1 MSRSRLWT
9 LFPTLAVLTGL
20 LAGCATNP
28 VTGRREMSLVS
39 PEQELDIGK
48 QGYGPVIQ
56 EYGLYDDAALQT
68 YVNSVGQKVARS
80 SHLPNLEWHFTIVDD
95 PAVNAFA
102 MPGGYIYITRGLLA
116 YLNSEAQLAGVL
128 GHEIGHVTRRHTA
141 ARMTQQ
147 QLYGAGFALGSFV
160 SPTFQR
166 YSGAAQQ
173 ALDLLFLKFSRTDE
187 SQADE
192 LGVEY
197 ATKAGYDSRAIPAT
211 YAILKR
217 IGDQSGQRL
226 PGFLETHP
234 EPGDRERVTTEL
246 ARQAV
251 AGKGPLVIN
260 QNVHIRHVDGILFDQ
275 DPRQGYFDGDRYFHP
290 TLRFE
295 MSFPAGWSHHDSHA
309 SVAAAEPNRA
319 AVMQLSEAQGA
330 GDLAPAAFVAQLATK
345 GSIAGAHG
353 ARETIHGYSA
363 WVGHI
368 DVAPQGEPPATLD
381 AAFIRKD
388 AILFQILGQSQ
399 HPGDVHE
406 EGIFSTIRSFR
417 SLDDPARIN
426 VTPDRVR
433 VRNVDVTGPFDTVV
447 KRMGAQPADL
457 ETDAIMNSVQTAD
470 RVMAGTLLK
479 VVARLH

>member
-1 MSRSRLWT
+1 MSRFKLWT
-9 LFPTLAVLTGL
+9 LAAIAAVLPAVLG
-20 LAGCATNP
+20 ACATNP
-28 VTGRREMSLVS
+28 VTGRNEMSFVTAA
-39 PEQELDIGK
+39 QELEIGK
-48 QGYGPVIQ
+48 QGYAPVIQ

-68 YVNSVGQKVARS
+68 YVNSIGQRVALV

-102 MPGGYIYITRGLLA
+102 MPGGYIYITRGLLP

-147 QLYGAGFALGSFV
+147 ELYGAGFALGSIV

-187 SQADE
+187 TQADE

-197 ATKAGYDSRAIPAT
+197 ATKAGYDPREIPAT
-211 YAILKR
+211 YAMLKR

-246 ARQAV
+246 ARLAV
-251 AGKGPLVIN
+251 VGKSALVIN
-260 QNVHIRHVDGILFDQ
+260 QGAYVRHMDGILFGQ
-275 DPRQGYFDGDRYFHP
+275 DPRQGYFDGDRYYHP
-290 TLRFE
+290 TLGFQ

-309 SVAAAEPNRA
+309 SVAAGEPNQA
-319 AVMQLSEAQGA
+319 AVMQLTVAQGA
-330 GDLAPAAFVAQLATK
+330 AALTPAAFVAQLVTN
-345 GSIAGAHG
+345 GSIANANG
-353 ARETIHGYSA
+353 ARENIGGYSA

-368 DVAPQGEPPATLD
+368 NSSPEGQTATILD

-388 AILFQILGQSQ
+388 ALLFQILGQSQ
-399 HPGDVHE
+399 HPGDVNE
-406 EGIFSTIRSFR
+406 ERILSTIRSFR
-417 SLDDPARIN
+417 SLSDPTRIN
-426 VTPDRVR
+426 VTADRVR
-433 VRNVDVTGPFDTVV
+433 VRSVNAAGPFDVV
-447 KRMGAQPADL
+447 AGRLGAASADL
-457 ETDAIMNSVQTAD
+457 ETNAIMNNVQSAD
-470 RVMAGTLLK
+470 RVTAGTLLK
-479 VVARLH
+479 LVTRLH